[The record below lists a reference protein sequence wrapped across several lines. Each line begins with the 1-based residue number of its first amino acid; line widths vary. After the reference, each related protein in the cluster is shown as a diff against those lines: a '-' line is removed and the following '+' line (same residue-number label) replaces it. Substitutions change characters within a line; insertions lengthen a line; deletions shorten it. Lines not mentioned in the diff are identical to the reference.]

1 MKIRYLKFKN
11 WLLTL
16 AAAAMGIQFGSCAVE
31 YGTPEATYHVKG
43 TVTDP
48 NGQPIPGIQISNY
61 GYPIDTTDAQGNY
74 SYAHQDFPRHPI
86 PITFSDIDSTLNGSY
101 QDTTVSLPTTGIH
114 LSGGDG
120 NWNFGHGLVQFDITL
135 TPKS

>member
-1 MKIRYLKFKN
+1 MKCGCKCN
-11 WLLTL
+11 NTL
-16 AAAAMGIQFGSCAVE
+16 RIP
-31 YGTPEATYHVKG
+31 YGNPFRLCMCRSNVA
-43 TVTDP
+43 
-48 NGQPIPGIQISNY
+48 PGN
-61 GYPIDTTDAQGNY
+61 PDN
-74 SYAHQDFPRHPI
+74 
-86 PITFSDIDSTLNGSY
+86 ITFSDIDSTLNGSY